1 MKPYLPIIQD
11 KEFYPV
17 IYDSNDVVLSLPPII
32 NGEHSKITLNTKNVF
47 IECTAVDLHK
57 AEVVLDT
64 VVTMFSEYC
73 QSKFEVEAVEVTQV
87 DGSKHVYPKLTHRT
101 EIINVNDMNR
111 RVGISVDAA
120 RMAQLLGRMCLQ
132 SEAIDE
138 KQVSVRIPPTR
149 SDILHACDII
159 EDIGIAYGFNNIKT
173 QFPNTNC
180 FSEEVIY
187 LN

>member
-73 QSKFEVEAVEVTQV
+73 QSKFEIEAVEVTQV
-87 DGSKHVYPKLTHRT
+87 DGSKHVFPKLNYRNET
-101 EIINVNDMNR
+101 INVDEMNR
-111 RVGISVDAA
+111 RVGISIDATK
-120 RMAQLLGRMCLQ
+120 MAALLGRMCLDSQ
-132 SEAIDE
+132 AVNEN
-138 KQVSVRIPPTR
+138 QVSVRIPPTR

-159 EDIGIAYGFNNIKT
+159 EDIGIAYGFNNIETK
-173 QFPNTNC
+173 FPNTNC
-180 FSEEVIY
+180 FSEEVY
-187 LN
+187 Y